1 MKRADLEKHKGKKID
16 RDMSRAATP
25 GRFGKE
31 AAAVADRREQRRRD
45 QELGLVPF
53 AVKLSGELVKK
64 LHALAQERETGLNVV
79 VGDLLEAGLK
89 AKK

>member
-1 MKRADLEKHKGKKID
+1 MKRTDLEKHKGKKID

-31 AAAVADRREQRRRD
+31 AAAIPDRREQRRRD

-53 AVKLSGELVKK
+53 AVKLDGGLVRK
-64 LHALAQERETGLNVV
+64 LHSLAQERGAGLNEV
-79 VGDLLEAGLK
+79 VGELLEAGLK
-89 AKK
+89 SK

>member
-31 AAAVADRREQRRRD
+31 AAAIPDRREQRRRD

-53 AVKLSGELVKK
+53 AVKLDGGLVKK
-64 LHALAQERETGLNVV
+64 LQSLAQERGTGLNEVV
-79 VGDLLEAGLK
+79 SELLEAGLK
-89 AKK
+89 SK

>member
-31 AAAVADRREQRRRD
+31 AASLPDRREQRKRD

-53 AVKLSGELVKK
+53 AVKLDSSLVKK
-64 LHALAQERETGLNVV
+64 LHSLAQERKAGLNEI
-79 VGDLLEAGLK
+79 VGELLETGLK
-89 AKK
+89 AK